1 MQTKNNKSRFKKYK
15 KYFGIAVGIYIFLWL
30 LSQDFS
36 YQIWLVEQ
44 RYNIDI
50 ESKYISSQ
58 PFYSPFRTN
67 YTAMQVYLTDGSKE
81 YDTFWITRKKNDFN
95 ILPNS
100 VRDTYAGLAF
110 RDKYEV
116 YLKKE
121 VKPYFDEFKLYVDF
135 TFRKNLPS
143 EMSTNTTVEEY
154 LAINEYKF
162 CSIEIF
168 VPPDKYTESEITEI
182 GDRLLYDFKNKNVD
196 SLIYI
201 WQFQN
206 GKYEL
211 YKELTRYNQI
221 DMRSECYSDYYSEDT
236 KEEK

>member
-15 KYFGIAVGIYIFLWL
+15 NFFWIAVFIYIFLWL
-30 LSQDFS
+30 LSQDYL

-44 RYNIDI
+44 RYKIDI
-50 ESKYISSQ
+50 ESKYIDSQ
-58 PFYSPFRTN
+58 PFYSLFRTN
-67 YTAMQVYLTDGSKE
+67 YTAMQVYLTDGSKQ

-116 YLKKE
+116 YLKNQI
-121 VKPYFDEFKLYVDF
+121 KPYFDECKLYVDF
-135 TFRKNLPS
+135 SSDTLSRKITPDI
-143 EMSTNTTVEEY
+143 TVEEY
-154 LAINEYKF
+154 LAINEYKL

-168 VPPDKYTESEITEI
+168 VPPDKYTENEITEME
-182 GDRLLYDFKNKNVD
+182 DRLLYDFKDQGIDSIVTIWLFKDDKNK
-196 SLIYI
+196 SY
-201 WQFQN
+201 Q
-206 GKYEL
+206 
-211 YKELTRYNQI
+211 ELTRYNQI
-221 DMRSECYSDYYSEDT
+221 DMRSECYEYWFKT